1 MPNMHKK
8 EFDEG
13 TEVKLELFKTYMKA
27 WISIVNVTAS
37 KAVYI
42 YDLFS
47 GPGKDAKN
55 SKGSPLILLDILMDN
70 CKLIK
75 QQGTYFEILFNDA
88 LKQNIESL
96 ETECNK
102 AIEECKKTNS
112 CVNTCPFNI
121 TYKQNDFENIFPKVV
136 EEININRTPFSFIFL
151 DQYGIKHVD
160 KENFLKLLPLK
171 KTDVL
176 FFSASADVWR
186 FRETEAFK
194 KYIDINKITF
204 KGKKYP
210 HCHKIL
216 VDYYKSLVPEELK
229 ENLYIAPF
237 SIKKEKSGM
246 IYGLTFITHNLLGLE
261 KFISAAWKIAPD
273 TGEANYNIENGKM
286 EQNMGQGLL
295 FEEPSKKLDLYQ
307 KDVCV
312 FLEKGRT
319 NKEIYEYSLV
329 QGISIT
335 ETNNILKKLED
346 SNSIRINVI
355 GNENRRKHAYY
366 LSFKTEEKVRIYYE
380 QHKN

>member
-1 MPNMHKK
+1 M
-8 EFDEG
+8 
-13 TEVKLELFKTYMKA
+13 
-27 WISIVNVTAS
+27 
-37 KAVYI
+37 
-42 YDLFS
+42 
-47 GPGKDAKN
+47 
-55 SKGSPLILLDILMDN
+55 
-70 CKLIK
+70 
-75 QQGTYFEILFNDA
+75 
-88 LKQNIESL
+88 
-96 ETECNK
+96 
-102 AIEECKKTNS
+102 
-112 CVNTCPFNI
+112 
-121 TYKQNDFENIFPKVV
+121 
-136 EEININRTPFSFIFL
+136 
-151 DQYGIKHVD
+151 
-160 KENFLKLLPLK
+160 
-171 KTDVL
+171 
-176 FFSASADVWR
+176 
-186 FRETEAFK
+186 
-194 KYIDINKITF
+194 
-204 KGKKYP
+204 
-210 HCHKIL
+210 
-216 VDYYKSLVPEELK
+216 DYYKSLVPDELK

-346 SNSIRINVI
+346 SKSIKINVI

-366 LSFKTEEKVRIYYE
+366 LNFKTEEKVRIYYE

>member
-8 EFDEG
+8 KFDEG

-27 WISIVNVTAS
+27 WIPIVNMTNS
-37 KAVYI
+37 KTVYI

-55 SKGSPLILLDILMDN
+55 SKGSPLILLDILMEN
-70 CKLIK
+70 CQGIK
-75 QQGTYFEILFNDA
+75 ETYFEILFNDA
-88 LKQNIESL
+88 LKQNIERL
-96 ETECNK
+96 KTECNK
-102 AIEECKKTNS
+102 AIEDCKKTNS
-112 CVNTCPFNI
+112 CVNTCPFHI
-121 TYKQNDFENIFPKVV
+121 TYKQNDFQNIFPNVV
-136 EEININRTPFSFIFL
+136 EEIKTNGNPFSFIFL

-204 KGKKYP
+204 TKEKYP
-210 HCHKIL
+210 YCHKIL
-216 VDYYKSLVPEELK
+216 VDYYKSLVPNHLK

-273 TGEANYNIENGKM
+273 TGEANYNIENGKI
-286 EQNMGQGLL
+286 EQNIGQMLL
-295 FEEPSKKLDLYQ
+295 FDEPSKKLDLYQ
-307 KDVCV
+307 NDICV
-312 FLEKGRT
+312 FLKKGRT

-329 QGISIT
+329 QGVSLT
-335 ETNNILKKLED
+335 ETNNILKRLED
-346 SNSIRINVI
+346 SNSIKITVI
-355 GNENRRKHAYY
+355 GEEKRRKHAYY
-366 LSFKTEEKVRIYYE
+366 LNFKTEEKVKIYYE